1 MIRFKSITDNEI
13 ELLSVFN
20 EIDTIDVWSHED
32 FGQIQPGMQV
42 DMRLSPALYH
52 IVQQQFGRNSFD
64 VLIEDY
70 QVKYRCIISLNQCIF
85 GLACMSHFLPLD
97 ERPILRENSKIHTK
111 TCILC

>member
-1 MIRFKSITDNEI
+1 MIRFKSITDTEI

-32 FGQIQPGMQV
+32 LGQIQPGMQV

-70 QVKYRCIISLNQCIF
+70 QVNMTF
-85 GLACMSHFLPLD
+85 HHFFEPVHS
-97 ERPILRENSKIHTK
+97 RFAIHESFSPS
-111 TCILC
+111 

>member
-1 MIRFKSITDNEI
+1 MLKHVNDGNKVIRFKSITDTEI

-20 EIDTIDVWSHED
+20 AIDTIDVWSHED

-52 IVQQQFGRNSFD
+52 IVQQQFGRNTFD

-70 QVKYRCIISLNQCIF
+70 QVKMSLH
-85 GLACMSHFLPLD
+85 HFFEPVHFRFAMH
-97 ERPILRENSKIHTK
+97 ESFSPS
-111 TCILC
+111 